1 MKKKNGIMIESVE
14 ILIELSERWEPNYWK
29 NQINLQFQT
38 ISKYID
44 SFLWMI
50 FLEPVLME
58 MTKPMN
64 KYLIKQTR

>member
-1 MKKKNGIMIESVE
+1 MIESVE